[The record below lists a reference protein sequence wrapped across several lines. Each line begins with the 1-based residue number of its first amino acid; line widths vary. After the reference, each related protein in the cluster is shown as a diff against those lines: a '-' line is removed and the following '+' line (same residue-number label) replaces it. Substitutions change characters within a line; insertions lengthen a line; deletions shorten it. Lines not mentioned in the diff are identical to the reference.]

1 MGTTIKQKVAKA
13 VQGRTSMNMRHWP
26 DFNDKNP
33 DEALQELCCF
43 AWASRNEPP
52 DSPLRER
59 VAAELKVIRELGYAR
74 MFLFLYSISV
84 IQAIARYVVC
94 ASGALAGSATAY
106 LLGVSGINPLEHGL
120 HFERFIHSRQKTP
133 PTPALETSTN
143 GYSEIISALHRKI
156 SLNLGALYHRTSL
169 NQVGVIHD
177 QSWDYVYL
185 SS

>member
-1 MGTTIKQKVAKA
+1 
-13 VQGRTSMNMRHWP
+13 MNMRHWA

-106 LLGVSGINPLEHGL
+106 LLGVSGINPLE
-120 HFERFIHSRQKTP
+120 Q
-133 PTPALETSTN
+133 PAFRAFHPF
-143 GYSEIISALHRKI
+143 SAKDPA
-156 SLNLGALYHRTSL
+156 N
-169 NQVGVIHD
+169 
-177 QSWDYVYL
+177 
-185 SS
+185 SSAGDEHQWL